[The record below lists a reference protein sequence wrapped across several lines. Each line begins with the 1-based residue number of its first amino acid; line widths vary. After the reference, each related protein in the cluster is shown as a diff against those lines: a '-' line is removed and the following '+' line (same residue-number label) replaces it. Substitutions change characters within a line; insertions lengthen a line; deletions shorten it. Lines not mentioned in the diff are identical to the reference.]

1 MLDVAY
7 GGVRRRPLTDR
18 LQMGLGL
25 LTLGVVLVSVLPFG
39 GVLPVAWTLL
49 ALVVFALFL
58 AQLAIDL
65 VLDPPGEAARRVV
78 GPAMLYGVAVLWA
91 LVQIWPGALSHW
103 ADPAWSRV
111 PEAAPRISA
120 DPVHGAHVLMR
131 LTAYAM
137 IFWIIL
143 RTAERPGRATVL
155 IVGVA
160 VFSTILAALGIYW
173 AWIGR
178 NPILGDLSSARVTA
192 TFVNRNSYATYA
204 LLGLVVNSAL
214 YIDRTSR
221 VVPSAAGPG
230 QRLRDF
236 LEAFFRGSWVFALGA
251 VLCLAAVLFTESRAG
266 SISAVLA
273 LAALAVAHAVSRR
286 SRNLWVMLSF
296 AALVVFAGVFLA
308 TGVATRIAWTAPDE
322 MRFEVYAL
330 LIQAIAER
338 PLSGY
343 GIGAFE
349 DSFRAHLSANQAQ
362 LEWDLAHNSY
372 LENLFELGV
381 IGATAL
387 YAALLW
393 IAVVVTRGVL
403 KRRRNR
409 VFPCAA
415 FACLVGAGFH
425 ALSDFSLQM
434 PATAALFAAILALG
448 WSQSFSSQEARTA

>member
-1 MLDVAY
+1 
-7 GGVRRRPLTDR
+7 
-18 LQMGLGL
+18 MGLGL
-25 LTLGVVLVSVLPFG
+25 LTLGVVLASVLPFG
-39 GVLPVAWTLL
+39 GALPVVWTLL

-58 AQLAIDL
+58 AQLALDL
-65 VLDPPGEAARRVV
+65 IRDPPGEAVRRVV
-78 GPAMLYGVAVLWA
+78 GPAVLYGLAVLWA
-91 LVQIWPGALSHW
+91 LVQIWPGALPHW

-111 PEAAPRISA
+111 PGVAPRISA
-120 DPVHGAHVLMR
+120 DPVNGAHALMR
-131 LTAYAM
+131 LAAYAM

-155 IVGVA
+155 IVSVA

-173 AWIGR
+173 AWMGR

-192 TFVNRNSYATYA
+192 TFVNRNCYATYA

-236 LEAFFRGSWVFALGA
+236 LEAFFMGSWVFALGA

-266 SISAVLA
+266 SISAVIA
-273 LAALAVAHAVSRR
+273 LAALAVAYAVPRR
-286 SRNLWVMLSF
+286 SRNLGVMLSL
-296 AALVVFAGVFLA
+296 AAVVVFACVFLA
-308 TGVATRIAWTAPDE
+308 TGVATRIVETAPDE

-349 DSFRAHLSANQAQ
+349 DSFQAHVSANQAQ

-381 IGATAL
+381 IGATAF

-403 KRRRNR
+403 QRRRNR
-409 VFPCAA
+409 VFLCAA
-415 FACLVGAGFH
+415 LACLVGAGFH

-448 WSQSFSSQEARTA
+448 WSQSFSSREATTA